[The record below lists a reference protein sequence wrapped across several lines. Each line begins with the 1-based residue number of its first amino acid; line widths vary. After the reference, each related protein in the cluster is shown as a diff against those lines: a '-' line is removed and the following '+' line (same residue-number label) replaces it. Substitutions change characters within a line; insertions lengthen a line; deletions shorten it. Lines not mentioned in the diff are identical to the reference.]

1 MGKVMVNSSPVIGL
15 SMINQMELLWKLFD
29 EVMVPEG
36 VFNEIAASAGKND
49 YGKSELETAVKENK
63 LRIYTVKDK
72 VLVGKLI
79 GKLHQGEV
87 EVIVGGR
94 EESVDF
100 VVIDEITARNLA
112 EAFSLTPIGTVGIL
126 RLAKRERLIEN
137 IKYYLDELKKKNFRI
152 ADKIYFEILKKE
164 GEDSH
169 Q

>member
-1 MGKVMVNSSPVIGL
+1 MSKVMVNSSPVIGL
-15 SMINQMELLWKLFD
+15 SMINKMELLWKLFD

-72 VLVGKLI
+72 VLVSKLI

-126 RLAKRERLIEN
+126 RLAKRERLIYN
-137 IKYYLDELKKKNFRI
+137 IKYYLDELKKKKFRI